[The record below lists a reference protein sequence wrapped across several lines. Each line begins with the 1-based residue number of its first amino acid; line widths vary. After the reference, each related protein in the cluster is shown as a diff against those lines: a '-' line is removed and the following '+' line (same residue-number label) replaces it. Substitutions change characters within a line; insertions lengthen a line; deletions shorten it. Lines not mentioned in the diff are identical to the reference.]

1 MIKKRKRK
9 VINVAVNDVGRV
21 YANSIFDIAKEK
33 NILPQI
39 EEELKVVSDV
49 LREETNFRDYLN
61 SPGIN
66 NESKKVFID
75 KVFDGK
81 ISEYIVNLL
90 KLLIDN
96 GRQSVVSEIYKAFV
110 ELNDIANNRQR
121 ITVITQS
128 NLDASLLNKIK
139 ADVGVKLGKEV
150 IVKEE
155 VDESILGGIIIK
167 IGDLVIDG
175 SLAKGLKN
183 IRSNLLNS
191 KVRSE
196 MAYED

>member
-1 MIKKRKRK
+1 
-9 VINVAVNDVGRV
+9 VAVNDVAKV

-39 EEELKVVSDV
+39 EEELKVVSDI
-49 LREETNFRDYLN
+49 LKEEDNFRNYLN
-61 SPGIN
+61 SPGIDID
-66 NESKKVFID
+66 SKKGFVD
-75 KVFDGK
+75 KVFAGK

-128 NLDASLLNKIK
+128 NLDSSLLDKIK
-139 ADVGVKLGKEV
+139 ADVGVKFGKE
-150 IVKEE
+150 IILTEQ

-183 IRSNLLNS
+183 IRRNLLNS

>member
-1 MIKKRKRK
+1 
-9 VINVAVNDVGRV
+9 VAVNDVAKV

-39 EEELKVVSDV
+39 EEELKVVSDI
-49 LREETNFRDYLN
+49 LKEEDNFRNYLN
-61 SPGIN
+61 APGIN
-66 NESKKVFID
+66 NDSKKGFVD
-75 KVFDGK
+75 KVFAGK

-96 GRQSVVSEIYKAFV
+96 GRQSVVSEIYRAYV

-128 NLDASLLNKIK
+128 NLDSSLLNKIK
-139 ADVGVKLGKEV
+139 AEVGTKLGMEV
-150 IVKEE
+150 IVTEQ

-183 IRSNLLNS
+183 IRRNLLNS

>member
-1 MIKKRKRK
+1 
-9 VINVAVNDVGRV
+9 VAVNDVAKV

-39 EEELKVVSDV
+39 EEELKVISDV
-49 LREETNFRDYLN
+49 MEEDDNFRKYLN
-61 SPGIN
+61 APGIN
-66 NESKKVFID
+66 NDSKKGFVD
-75 KVFDGK
+75 KVFAGK
-81 ISEYIVNLL
+81 ISEYIVNLI

-128 NLDASLLNKIK
+128 NLDSTLLNKIK
-139 ADVGVKLGKEV
+139 SDVGAKYGKE
-150 IVKEE
+150 IIITEL

-183 IRSNLLNS
+183 IRRNLLNS

>member
-1 MIKKRKRK
+1 M
-9 VINVAVNDVGRV
+9 AVNDVARV
-21 YANSIFDIAKEK
+21 YANSIFDIANEK

-39 EEELKVVSDV
+39 EEELKVISDV
-49 LREETNFRDYLN
+49 MTEESNFRNYLN

-66 NESKKVFID
+66 NDSKKGFVD
-75 KVFDGK
+75 KVFAGK

-96 GRQSVVSEIYKAFV
+96 GRQSVVGEIYKAYV

-128 NLDASLLNKIK
+128 NLNATLLDKIK
-139 ADVGVKLGKEV
+139 LEIGKKLGKEI
-150 IVKEE
+150 IVTEQ

-183 IRSNLLNS
+183 IRRNLLNS

>member
-1 MIKKRKRK
+1 
-9 VINVAVNDVGRV
+9 
-21 YANSIFDIAKEK
+21 
-33 NILPQI
+33 
-39 EEELKVVSDV
+39 
-49 LREETNFRDYLN
+49 
-61 SPGIN
+61 
-66 NESKKVFID
+66 
-75 KVFDGK
+75 
-81 ISEYIVNLL
+81 
-90 KLLIDN
+90 
-96 GRQSVVSEIYKAFV
+96 V

-128 NLDASLLNKIK
+128 NLNATLLDKIKLEVGKKLNKEIIIT
-139 ADVGVKLGKEV
+139 EQ
-150 IVKEE
+150 

-183 IRSNLLNS
+183 IRRNLLNS

>member
-1 MIKKRKRK
+1 
-9 VINVAVNDVGRV
+9 VAVNDVSRV
-21 YANSIFDIAKEK
+21 YANSLFDIAKEK

-39 EEELKVVSDV
+39 EEELKVVSDIISDEED
-49 LREETNFRDYLN
+49 LRNYLN
-61 SPGIN
+61 SPGIDIN
-66 NESKKVFID
+66 SKKELVDRIFT
-75 KVFDGK
+75 GK
-81 ISEYIVNLL
+81 MSEYIVNLL
-90 KLLIDN
+90 KLSIDN
-96 GRQSVVSEIYKAFV
+96 GRQSLINEIYNAFV

-128 NLDASLLNKIK
+128 NLDSSLLGKIK
-139 ADVGVKLGKEV
+139 ADIGSKFGKEI
-150 IVKEE
+150 IVTEQ

-183 IRSNLLNS
+183 IRRNLLNS

>member
-1 MIKKRKRK
+1 M
-9 VINVAVNDVGRV
+9 
-21 YANSIFDIAKEK
+21 
-33 NILPQI
+33 
-39 EEELKVVSDV
+39 
-49 LREETNFRDYLN
+49 
-61 SPGIN
+61 
-66 NESKKVFID
+66 
-75 KVFDGK
+75 
-81 ISEYIVNLL
+81 
-90 KLLIDN
+90 
-96 GRQSVVSEIYKAFV
+96 

-128 NLDASLLNKIK
+128 NLNATLLDKIK
-139 ADVGVKLGKEV
+139 VEIGKKLGKEI
-150 IVKEE
+150 IVSEQ

-183 IRSNLLNS
+183 IRRNLLNS

>member
-1 MIKKRKRK
+1 
-9 VINVAVNDVGRV
+9 VAVNDVSRV
-21 YANSIFDIAKEK
+21 YANSLFDIAKEK

-39 EEELKVVSDV
+39 EEELKVVSDIISEEDD
-49 LREETNFRDYLN
+49 LRKYLN
-61 SPGIN
+61 SPGIDN
-66 NESKKVFID
+66 VSKKELVDRVFA
-75 KVFDGK
+75 GK
-81 ISEYIVNLL
+81 ISEYIVNLM
-90 KLLIDN
+90 KLSIDN
-96 GRQSVVSEIYKAFV
+96 GRQSVISEIYKAFV

-128 NLDASLLNKIK
+128 NLDSSLLGKIK
-139 ADVGVKLGKEV
+139 TEIGTKYGKEI
-150 IVKEE
+150 IVTEQ

-175 SLAKGLKN
+175 SLAKGLTN
-183 IRSNLLNS
+183 IRRNLLNS

>member
-1 MIKKRKRK
+1 M
-9 VINVAVNDVGRV
+9 AVNDVSRV
-21 YANSIFDIAKEK
+21 YANSLFDIAKEK

-39 EEELKVVSDV
+39 EEELKVVSDIISEEDD
-49 LREETNFRDYLN
+49 LRKYYNV
-61 SPGIN
+61 
-66 NESKKVFID
+66 SKKELVDRVFA
-75 KVFDGK
+75 GK

-96 GRQSVVSEIYKAFV
+96 GRQSVISEIYKAFV

-128 NLDASLLNKIK
+128 NLDSSLLGKIK
-139 ADVGVKLGKEV
+139 AEIGAKFGKEI
-150 IVKEE
+150 IVTEQ

-175 SLAKGLKN
+175 SLAKGLTN
-183 IRSNLLNS
+183 IRRNLLNS

>member
-1 MIKKRKRK
+1 
-9 VINVAVNDVGRV
+9 VAVNDVAKV

-39 EEELKVVSDV
+39 EEELKVVSDIMK
-49 LREETNFRDYLN
+49 EEDSFRNYLN
-61 SPGIN
+61 APGIN
-66 NESKKVFID
+66 IDSKKGFVD
-75 KVFDGK
+75 KVFAGK

-128 NLDASLLNKIK
+128 NLDGSLLDKIK
-139 ADVGVKLGKEV
+139 ADVGTKLGKE
-150 IVKEE
+150 IILTEQ

-183 IRSNLLNS
+183 IRRNLLNS

>member
-1 MIKKRKRK
+1 M
-9 VINVAVNDVGRV
+9 AVNDVAKV

-39 EEELKVVSDV
+39 EEELKVVSDLV
-49 LREETNFRDYLN
+49 KEDDSFRNYLN
-61 SPGIN
+61 APGIN
-66 NESKKVFID
+66 NDSKKGFVD
-75 KVFDGK
+75 KVFAGK

-128 NLDASLLNKIK
+128 NLDSSLLDKIK
-139 ADVGVKLGKEV
+139 ADIGAKFGKEI
-150 IVKEE
+150 IVTEQ

-183 IRSNLLNS
+183 IRRNLLNS

>member
-1 MIKKRKRK
+1 M
-9 VINVAVNDVGRV
+9 AANDIARV

-33 NILPQI
+33 NILPQV
-39 EEELKVVSDV
+39 EEELEAVSDV
-49 LREETNFRDYLN
+49 IAEDETFRNYLN
-61 SPGIN
+61 TPGITKDI
-66 NESKKVFID
+66 KKEFID
-75 KVFDGK
+75 KVFAGK

-96 GRQSVVSEIYKAFV
+96 SRQEIINEIYEAFV

-128 NLDASLLNKIK
+128 NLNATLLDKIK
-139 ADVGVKLGKEV
+139 LEIGKKLDKEI
-150 IVKEE
+150 IVTEQ

-183 IRSNLLNS
+183 IRRNLLNS

>member
-1 MIKKRKRK
+1 M
-9 VINVAVNDVGRV
+9 AANDIARV
-21 YANSIFDIAKEK
+21 YASSIFDIAKEK
-33 NILPQI
+33 NILPQV
-39 EEELKVVSDV
+39 EEELKAVSDIIA
-49 LREETNFRDYLN
+49 EDETFRNYLN
-61 SPGIN
+61 TPGITKDI
-66 NESKKVFID
+66 KKEFID
-75 KVFDGK
+75 KVFAGK

-96 GRQSVVSEIYKAFV
+96 SRQTVINEIYEALV

-128 NLDASLLNKIK
+128 NLNATLLDKIK
-139 ADVGVKLGKEV
+139 LEIGKKLGKEI
-150 IVKEE
+150 IVTEQ

-183 IRSNLLNS
+183 IRRNLLNS

>member
-1 MIKKRKRK
+1 
-9 VINVAVNDVGRV
+9 VAANDIARV

-33 NILPQI
+33 NILPQV
-39 EEELKVVSDV
+39 EEELKAVSDV
-49 LREETNFRDYLN
+49 IAEDETFKNYLN
-61 SPGIN
+61 TPGITKDI
-66 NESKKVFID
+66 KKEFID
-75 KVFDGK
+75 KVFAGK

-96 GRQSVVSEIYKAFV
+96 SRQETINEIYEAFV

-128 NLDASLLNKIK
+128 NLNATLLDKIK
-139 ADVGVKLGKEV
+139 LEIGKKLDKEI
-150 IVKEE
+150 IVTEQ

-183 IRSNLLNS
+183 IRRNLLNS

>member
-1 MIKKRKRK
+1 M
-9 VINVAVNDVGRV
+9 AVNDVAKV

-39 EEELKVVSDV
+39 EEELRVVSDV
-49 LREETNFRDYLN
+49 FKEEDNFRNYLN
-61 SPGIN
+61 APGIN
-66 NESKKVFID
+66 NDSKKGIIE
-75 KVFDGK
+75 KVFAGK

-96 GRQSVVSEIYKAFV
+96 GRQSAVSEIYEAFV

-128 NLDASLLNKIK
+128 NLDSSLLNKIK
-139 ADVGVKLGKEV
+139 ADVGTKLGKEV
-150 IVKEE
+150 IVTEQ

-183 IRSNLLNS
+183 IRRNLLNS

>member
-1 MIKKRKRK
+1 M
-9 VINVAVNDVGRV
+9 AVNDVARV

-39 EEELKVVSDV
+39 EEELEVVSTI
-49 LREETNFRDYLN
+49 LNEEDDFRDYLN
-61 SPGIN
+61 APGIN
-66 NESKKVFID
+66 NDSKKGFID
-75 KVFDGK
+75 KVFAGK
-81 ISEYIVNLL
+81 LSEYTVNLL

-96 GRQSVVSEIYKAFV
+96 DRQSVIGEIYNAFV
-110 ELNDIANNRQR
+110 ELNDAANNRQR

-128 NLDASLLNKIK
+128 SLDNVLLNKIK
-139 ADVGVKLGKEV
+139 ADVGSKLGKEIIITEQV
-150 IVKEE
+150 E
-155 VDESILGGIIIK
+155 ESILGGIIIK

-183 IRSNLLNS
+183 IRRNLLNS